1 MKTWRM
7 RTLDAI
13 MEFLGHENRTID
25 VLKMDIEGDE
35 WNVLEDLLKKN
46 LFTKI
51 NHLCV
56 EVHLHSG
63 EWSRKLHILR
73 KLEDDG
79 QMRFFSSRKNLV
91 TSPKSVPGLKNRT
104 EQLFYELAWFR
115 DS

>member
-1 MKTWRM
+1 MMPTWLYRQDFAKFS
-7 RTLDAI
+7 L
-13 MEFLGHENRTID
+13 NRYY
-25 VLKMDIEGDE
+25 
-35 WNVLEDLLKKN
+35 N
-46 LFTKI
+46 KI